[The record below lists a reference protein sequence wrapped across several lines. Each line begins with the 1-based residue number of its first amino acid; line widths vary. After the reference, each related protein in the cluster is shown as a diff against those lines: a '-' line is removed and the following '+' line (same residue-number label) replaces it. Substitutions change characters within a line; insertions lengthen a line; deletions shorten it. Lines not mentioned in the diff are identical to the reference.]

1 MIKVDWQKVAGLLPV
16 VVQDYS
22 DGAVLMLGYMNEEA
36 LALSLET
43 GLAHYFSRTK
53 NRIWKKGEASGN
65 EQIIKSAFLD
75 CDNDTLL
82 LKVEQKGGVA
92 CHTGEKSCF
101 FNEVKFGENLVKNL
115 QNLAQN
121 SQNLGDE
128 NTAPKTA
135 RKISPYDILD
145 EIYHVC
151 LDRKFNAD
159 PAKSYVAS
167 LYKKGENSYLK
178 KIAEEA
184 CEFAL
189 ACKDLTRAKSV
200 PSSQRAQFGE
210 HRAGEPEYD
219 AIYEGADI
227 IFHML
232 VALADHGIHP
242 ETILRE
248 LARREGISGIEEK
261 NSRQEK

>member
-22 DGAVLMLGYMNEEA
+22 DGAVLMFGYMNEEA

-53 NRIWKKGEASGN
+53 NRIWKKGETSGN

-92 CHTGEKSCF
+92 CHTGAKSCF
-101 FNEVKFGENLVKNL
+101 FNEVKFGENLAKNL

-178 KIAEEA
+178 KISEEA

-189 ACKDLTRAKSV
+189 ACKDLTRAKSA
-200 PSSQRAQFGE
+200 SEAERAQFGE

-232 VALADHGIHP
+232 VALGDHGIHP